1 MCTSESRIESP
12 LSKLKENPHPV
23 KIEVT
28 EKTPIGVILVVTLIR
43 TETTLDH
50 SQKAE
55 KVCPFLFIRMNKNK
69 SEHSPALVHLAI
81 IWMTAVPCAMVGG
94 GRSFRYTRIPAET
107 TCSEE
112 TTGWLGR

>member
-55 KVCPFLFIRMNKNK
+55 KVCPFLFIRMNKIK
-69 SEHSPALVHLAI
+69 SEGHGKSIHQRLS
-81 IWMTAVPCAMVGG
+81 IWLSYG
-94 GRSFRYTRIPAET
+94 
-107 TCSEE
+107 
-112 TTGWLGR
+112 

>member
-12 LSKLKENPHPV
+12 SSKLKENPHPV

-28 EKTPIGVILVVTLIR
+28 VKTPIGVILVVTLIR

-55 KVCPFLFIRMNKNK
+55 KVYPNLCSYRRALLQDVKSLYGSILF
-69 SEHSPALVHLAI
+69 S
-81 IWMTAVPCAMVGG
+81 
-94 GRSFRYTRIPAET
+94 
-107 TCSEE
+107 
-112 TTGWLGR
+112 

>member
-1 MCTSESRIESP
+1 M
-12 LSKLKENPHPV
+12 SKLKENPHPE

-28 EKTPIGVILVVTLIR
+28 VKTPIGVILVVTLIR

-69 SEHSPALVHLAI
+69 SEGHGKSIHQRLS
-81 IWMTAVPCAMVGG
+81 IWLSYG
-94 GRSFRYTRIPAET
+94 
-107 TCSEE
+107 
-112 TTGWLGR
+112 

>member
-12 LSKLKENPHPV
+12 SSKLKENPHPV

-28 EKTPIGVILVVTLIR
+28 VKTPIGVILVVTLIR

-55 KVCPFLFIRMNKNK
+55 KVCPLLDTRHCRIAGGGMCSDGRMAISEPVDPTIRM
-69 SEHSPALVHLAI
+69 
-81 IWMTAVPCAMVGG
+81 
-94 GRSFRYTRIPAET
+94 
-107 TCSEE
+107 
-112 TTGWLGR
+112 

>member
-55 KVCPFLFIRMNKNK
+55 KVCPSLEIHIYIAPPLICVDTVEFRGK
-69 SEHSPALVHLAI
+69 SCTLRRRLVVWATH
-81 IWMTAVPCAMVGG
+81 G
-94 GRSFRYTRIPAET
+94 
-107 TCSEE
+107 
-112 TTGWLGR
+112 